1 MNAYDTQ
8 DVRAKYK
15 ITWQEE
21 YIVGMINHLGEAT
34 TTQVFKGAQH
44 SRVMTQAT
52 THKYLKSAVYRK
64 LLKEVKLREDKRVHI
79 LTLTDKGEEFLK
91 DLRKIK

>member
-1 MNAYDTQ
+1 MNAFETQ
-8 DVRAKYK
+8 DVRDKYR

-21 YIVGMINHLGEAT
+21 YIIGMINSFGEAT
-34 TTQVFKGAQH
+34 TTQVFKGAEY

-64 LLKEVKLREDKRVHI
+64 MIKEVKLKEDQRVHV
-79 LTLTDKGEEFLK
+79 LTLTDRGREFLHE
-91 DLRKIK
+91 LEGV